1 MIFPQLAA
9 VALLAAAAPA
19 TARDVPDNIEQ
30 FYKNITSQNKC
41 SDILA
46 SGFYSKDGDKP
57 TSVYCG
63 DHLRDYGVI
72 YLRGEGKSLVNMDID
87 CDGAQKGSP
96 ADDGR
101 CRASD
106 DTLSI
111 SSFQDTIGSYGTGI
125 KDIDAYVHPYVVFGN
140 TGSKKD
146 WATFN
151 PTQHGIE
158 PLSLMAVVCGG
169 KLVYGI
175 WADENGDDGDKP
187 MVGEA
192 SISLA
197 TACYGKDKVDG
208 NTGHDEDDVL
218 YIAFLGE
225 DAVPGATGA
234 DWNATSYDEFQ
245 SSVRELG
252 DKLIERVGS
261 SGGNWSAG
269 GDGSD
274 DSSAWVAGSPSLA
287 ASVAASLLICSSL
300 VFI

>member
-1 MIFPQLAA
+1 MISQRLAA

-30 FYKNITSQNKC
+30 FYRNITSQNKC
-41 SDILA
+41 SDTLA
-46 SGFYSKDGDKP
+46 SGFYSKDG

-63 DHLRDYGVI
+63 DHLQDYGVI
-72 YLRGEGKSLVNMDID
+72 YLKGEGKNLVNMDID

-106 DTLSI
+106 DTLSV
-111 SSFQDTIGSYGTGI
+111 SSFQDTIGTYGAGI

-146 WATFN
+146 WATFS

-158 PLSLMAVVCGG
+158 PLSLMAV
-169 KLVYGI
+169 VYGI

-197 TACYGKDKVDG
+197 TACYGKNKVDG
-208 NTGHDEDDVL
+208 NTGHDDDDVL
-218 YIAFLGE
+218 YIAFLGK

-245 SSVRELG
+245 SSVQGLG
-252 DKLIERVGS
+252 DKLIERIGS

-269 GDGSD
+269 GDGND
-274 DSSAWVAGSPSLA
+274 DSSARFVGSPSLA
-287 ASVAASLLICSSL
+287 ASVAASLLVGISL
-300 VFI
+300 VFT